1 MLQQIH
7 DLQDLTIGAVKY
19 LYFLATEIVAYRYC
33 GYCGYCGRPRYL
45 PCAARVLD
53 RVGPTKQMPY
63 HETRSTPP
71 DDPSLIDIA
80 ALVAAFGTDLERGLG
95 VTQAAKR
102 LHDDDLGCRL
112 IRRSGQPRG
121 IFAIVFLCAALAKMP
136 TAASAVLDGGAV
148 VRVFS
153 TELVKDNLLL
163 LAEGEAVGADARLVQ
178 AAALTL
184 LAAPVT
190 SESGAVLKDAARAV
204 TPTNSTLDLA
214 AVDRFIIAQMKNQRI
229 PGLALAITHKDQVVY
244 VRGYGTARKGEP
256 VTEKTQFRIASL
268 SKSFTALAVLQLVE
282 AGQINLDTAVS
293 HYLPDFTVASPVS
306 AGNITVRQLLNH
318 TSGLA
323 DAGFIRGLMRQQQ
336 TLADRIAS
344 LSAAQL
350 VDPPGVAFHY
360 FDPNYQVLARL
371 VEVVSGQAFDAYLQA
386 HIFTPLAMHEST
398 SALTSDLSARRANHL
413 AQGHIL
419 IYGMPLATPELS
431 GFLGGSGGVVST
443 ATDMAH
449 YLIAQNNGG
458 RYADR
463 NILSAK
469 NIALMQTPAT
479 GIASSYAM
487 GWVAADVHGIQIIE
501 HNGILSTFYSEAVL
515 LPKSGYGFAL
525 LYNQYAL
532 TSSTLA
538 FPVLKNGLVALL
550 NGEKPP
556 SHGLTVPMLGFIL
569 GAFSILGVGLTMWSL
584 LRLPHW
590 AAHASS
596 LPRWQLALGLIWV
609 FAPAILLLALPL
621 LLAQLTGRFFG
632 YVMLARAMPEV
643 IIFLGV
649 CGGIGALNG
658 VARLFILIRHAQRR

>member
-1 MLQQIH
+1 MLVINWR
-7 DLQDLTIGAVKY
+7 LNTSMLAALTMLSRSA
-19 LYFLATEIVAYRYC
+19 LLTS
-33 GYCGYCGRPRYL
+33 
-45 PCAARVLD
+45 VL
-53 RVGPTKQMPY
+53 M
-63 HETRSTPP
+63 
-71 DDPSLIDIA
+71 
-80 ALVAAFGTDLERGLG
+80 LVAAG
-95 VTQAAKR
+95 
-102 LHDDDLGCRL
+102 
-112 IRRSGQPRG
+112 
-121 IFAIVFLCAALAKMP
+121 
-136 TAASAVLDGGAV
+136 
-148 VRVFS
+148 
-153 TELVKDNLLL
+153 
-163 LAEGEAVGADARLVQ
+163 DAR
-178 AAALTL
+178 AA
-184 LAAPVT
+184 
-190 SESGAVLKDAARAV
+190 
-204 TPTNSTLDLA
+204 TPANSTLDLA
-214 AVDRFIIAQMKNQRI
+214 AIDRFIIAQMENQRI

-293 HYLPDFTVASPVS
+293 HYLPDFTVAPPVA

-318 TSGLA
+318 TGGLA

-344 LSAAQL
+344 LSAAQR

-419 IYGMPLATPELS
+419 IYGMPLAAPELS

-469 NIALMQTPAT
+469 NIALMQTPPT
-479 GIASSYAM
+479 GIVSSYAM
-487 GWVAADVHGIQIIE
+487 GWVAADMHGIRIIE
-501 HNGILSTFYSEAVL
+501 HNGVLSTFYAEAVL
-515 LPKSGYGFAL
+515 LPKSGDGFVL

-538 FPVLKNGLVALL
+538 FPVIKNGLVALL
-550 NGEKPP
+550 NGENPP
-556 SHGLTVPMLGFIL
+556 GDGLTVPMLGFIL
-569 GAFSILGVGLTMWSL
+569 GAFSLLGVGLTMWSL

-596 LPRWQLALGLIWV
+596 LPRWRLVPSLIWV
-609 FAPAILLLALPL
+609 FAPAILLLALPQ

-649 CGGIGALNG
+649 CGGLGVLNG
-658 VARLFILIRHAQRR
+658 VARLFILIRRAQRR